1 MLSKTYG
8 GSEECDMR
16 VTVAMT
22 MTMISITI
30 TQSI

>member
-8 GSEECDMR
+8 GSEDCDMR

-22 MTMISITI
+22 TTMISITI
-30 TQSI
+30 T